1 MKQFEIRRQQVW
13 GKTLRWCHWGMA
25 ISVLV
30 LIFTGG
36 LIAWV
41 PEKAEVL
48 DDSHFVAAAVLIA
61 VIAIRFWLL
70 FFGKGSDLLKNFWP
84 NRHQLN
90 QGWEV
95 LRAYLT
101 LGKIPLPKWYAHNP
115 LWAPLYLFLFVLLML
130 QIVSGLL
137 LLNQITLLGD
147 VSIRQLHVLGFQIIT
162 VFTLLHILASFF
174 HDAKG
179 TGSDLSA
186 MVNGH
191 RIFIIEPQQP
201 EKQEISA
208 VVSLDSL
215 RKSISRTGTP
225 KKP

>member
-1 MKQFEIRRQQVW
+1 MKQPEIRRQLIW
-13 GKTLRWCHWGMA
+13 SKTLRWCHWGMTLF
-25 ISVLV
+25 VLA
-30 LIFTGG
+30 LLFSGW

-41 PEKAEVL
+41 PEKA
-48 DDSHFVAAAVLIA
+48 DSLHDIHYVAAALLIA
-61 VIAIRFWLL
+61 VLAIRFWLL
-70 FFGKGSDLLKNFWP
+70 LFGRSNDLLKNLLP
-84 NRHQLN
+84 NRHQLR

-95 LRAYLT
+95 LRAYLS

-115 LWAPLYLFLFVLLML
+115 LWAPLYLFLFAVLLL

-147 VSIRQLHVLGFQIIT
+147 LSIRQAHVLGFQVIG
-162 VFTLLHILASFF
+162 VFALLHILASFF
-174 HDAKG
+174 HDAKES
-179 TGSDLSA
+179 GSDISA

-191 RIFIIEPQQP
+191 RIFIIEPRQP
-201 EKQEISA
+201 ETPAGST

-215 RKSISRTGTP
+215 KKSI

>member
-1 MKQFEIRRQQVW
+1 MKQVKIQRRLIW
-13 GKTLRWCHWGMA
+13 SKTLRWSHWGMVL
-25 ISVLV
+25 SVLI
-30 LIFTGG
+30 LISSGW
-36 LIAWV
+36 LISWA
-41 PEKAEVL
+41 PERAESL
-48 DDSHFVAAAVLIA
+48 DDIHYIAAAVLIA
-61 VIAIRFWLL
+61 VLVIRFLLL
-70 FFGKGSDLLKNFWP
+70 FSGRGNDSLKSLLP
-84 NRHQLN
+84 NHHQLH

-130 QIVSGLL
+130 QIVGGLL

-201 EKQEISA
+201 EKQESSA
-208 VVSLDSL
+208 VISLDSL
-215 RKSISRTGTP
+215 RKSISRSGTP